1 MVSRTVT
8 GGLFHKKSSRREYD
22 MPKSMVEQVLE
33 AHLVAGELVPGAEV
47 ALKIDHTLTQ
57 DATGTLAYLEF
68 EAMGVDRARPEV
80 AVSYVDHNLPQTDF
94 RNADDH
100 RFLRTIAARYG
111 LYFSPPG
118 NGISHQVHLE
128 RFSVPGKTLLGSD
141 SHTPTAGGAGM
152 LAMGAGGLDVALAL
166 AGQPF
171 YLVMPEVLGV
181 RLTGRFPAWVSA
193 KDVILELLRRL
204 TVKGGRGKILEF
216 FGPALRHLPVPARAA
231 ITNMGAELGAT
242 TSIFPADEQ
251 TRKFL
256 AMQGR
261 EAAFRPLGAQ
271 GRPRYAEVQEIDLG
285 KLTPLIARP
294 SSPDFV
300 APVQELAGTPVEQV
314 LIGSCANSSFRDLM
328 VAARALKG
336 RRVHPRVS
344 LEINPGSREVLDN
357 LVRAGGLLPLIE
369 AGARVMPPGCWGC
382 IGMGQAPPTGAV
394 SVRTF
399 PRNFPGRS
407 GTKDDKVYLA
417 SPETAVAAAIFGELR
432 DPRSLGDYPRVAAPR
447 HYHVASGVVP
457 PLPPAEAQKVEVIRG
472 PNIVPFPR
480 LTPLPDTW
488 RGEVWLKVG
497 DNVTTDDILPAGS
510 QILPLRSNL
519 PAISQHAFT
528 RLDPEFPRRVQARG
542 AEGAIVGGENYG
554 QGSSREHAALAPRY
568 LGVRLKLVKSFARI
582 HLANLINFGILPL
595 TFEDPADYEALTQG
609 QVVELPGVK
618 KLLLE
623 GAERLPLKMG
633 DREIWVRVDLS
644 ARQRRLVAVGG
655 ALNLAREG
663 LA

>member
-1 MVSRTVT
+1 MAKTI
-8 GGLFHKKSSRREYD
+8 
-22 MPKSMVEQVLE
+22 VEQVMA
-33 AHLVAGELVPGAEV
+33 AHLVSGELVPGAEV

-68 EAMGVDRARPEV
+68 EAMGVERARPEV

-100 RFLRTIAARYG
+100 RFLRTVAARYG

-128 RFSVPGKTLLGSD
+128 RFSAPGKTLLGSD

-152 LAMGAGGLDVALAL
+152 LAFGAGGLDVALAL

-171 YLVMPEVLGV
+171 YLVMPEILGV
-181 RLTGRFPAWVSA
+181 RLKGRLRPWVSA

-216 FGPALRHLPVPARAA
+216 FGPALGHLTVPQRAA

-242 TSIFPADEQ
+242 TSIFPADAQ
-251 TRKFL
+251 TRRFMKL
-256 AMQGR
+256 QGR
-261 EAAFRPLGAQ
+261 EQDFRPLTAQ
-271 GRPRYAEVQEIDLG
+271 GRPAYAGLEEVDLEA
-285 KLTPLIARP
+285 LTPLTAQP
-294 SSPDFV
+294 SSPDRV
-300 APVQELAGTPVEQV
+300 TPVKELEGTPVEQV

-328 VAARALKG
+328 IAARALSG

-344 LEINPGSREVLDN
+344 LEINPGSRQVLEN
-357 LVRAGGLLPLIE
+357 LILAGGLVPLLE

-382 IGMGQAPPTGAV
+382 IGMGQAPATKAA

-407 GTKDDKVYLA
+407 GTKDDQVYLA

-432 DPRSLGDYPRVAAPR
+432 DPRDLGDYPRVSGPR
-447 HYHVASGVVP
+447 RLVVSGGNIIP
-457 PLPPAEAQKVEVIRG
+457 PLPPGEASRVEVIRG
-472 PNIVPFPR
+472 PNIVPFPQ
-480 LTPLPDTW
+480 LTPLPETW
-488 RGEVWLKVG
+488 QGEVWLKVG

-528 RLDPEFPRRVQARG
+528 RLDPEFPQRVKGRG
-542 AEGAIVGGENYG
+542 EGAVVGGENYG

-568 LGVRLKLVKSFARI
+568 LGVRVKLVKTFARI

-595 TFEDPADYEALTQG
+595 TFENPGDYDLLTQG
-609 QVVELPGVK
+609 QTLELPGVRQ
-618 KLLLE
+618 KLLD
-623 GAERLPLKMG
+623 GAERLPLRVG
-633 DREIWVRVDLS
+633 GQAIWVRADLS
-644 ARQRRLVAVGG
+644 VRQRRLLAVGG

-663 LA
+663 

>member
-1 MVSRTVT
+1 MGKTI
-8 GGLFHKKSSRREYD
+8 
-22 MPKSMVEQVLE
+22 VEQIMA
-33 AHLVAGELVPGAEV
+33 AHLVSGELSPGAEV

-68 EAMGVDRARPEV
+68 EAMGVERAQPEV

-100 RFLRTIAARYG
+100 RFLRTVAAKYG

-118 NGISHQVHLE
+118 NGICHQVHLE
-128 RFSVPGKTLLGSD
+128 RFSVPGQTLLGSD

-171 YLVMPEVLGV
+171 YLPVPEILGV
-181 RLTGRFPAWVSA
+181 RLTGRFQPWVSA

-204 TVKGGRGKILEF
+204 SVKGGRGKILEF
-216 FGPALRHLPVPARAA
+216 FGPALRYLTVPERAA

-242 TSIFPADEQ
+242 TSIFPADVQ

-256 AMQGR
+256 KMQGR
-261 EAAFRPLGAQ
+261 EADFRPLAAQ
-271 GRPRYAEVQEIDLG
+271 GRPKYAEVQEVNLDH
-285 KLTPLIARP
+285 LTSLIAQP
-294 SSPDFV
+294 SSPDKV
-300 APVQELAGTPVEQV
+300 ATVKDLEGLPVEQV
-314 LIGSCANSSFRDLM
+314 LIGSCANSSLRDLLI
-328 VAARALKG
+328 AAQALRG

-344 LEINPGSREVLDN
+344 LEINPGSRQVLEN
-357 LVRAGGLLPLIE
+357 LILAGGLLPLIE

-382 IGMGQAPPTGAV
+382 IGMGQAPPTNAV

-432 DPRSLGDYPRVAAPR
+432 DPRELGDYPRVAGPR
-447 HYHVASGVVP
+447 HFVVAGGNIISPPPPGQAGEVV
-457 PLPPAEAQKVEVIRG
+457 RG
-472 PNIVPFPR
+472 PNIVPFPQ

-488 RGEVWLKVG
+488 RGEVWLKAG
-497 DNVTTDDILPAGS
+497 DNVTTDDIMPAGS
-510 QILPLRSNL
+510 QVLPLRSNL
-519 PAISQHAFT
+519 PAISQYAFT
-528 RLDPEFPRRVQARG
+528 RLDPEFPQRVQG
-542 AEGAIVGGENYG
+542 KGEGAIVGGENYG

-568 LGVRLKLVKSFARI
+568 LGVRVKLVKSFARI

-595 TFEDPADYEALTQG
+595 TFENPGDYDLLNLG
-609 QVVELPGVK
+609 QKLELPHVRQ
-618 KLLLE
+618 LLLE
-623 GAERLPLKMG
+623 GAERLPLQVG
-633 DREIWVRVDLS
+633 DKEIWVRVDLS
-644 ARQRRLVAVGG
+644 DRQRRFS
-655 ALNLAREG
+655 
-663 LA
+663 

>member
-1 MVSRTVT
+1 M
-8 GGLFHKKSSRREYD
+8 GKNI
-22 MPKSMVEQVLE
+22 VEQIMA
-33 AHLVAGELVPGAEV
+33 AHLVSGELVPGAEV

-80 AVSYVDHNLPQTDF
+80 AVSYVDHNLLQTDF

-100 RFLRTIAARYG
+100 RFLRSIAARYG

-128 RFSVPGKTLLGSD
+128 RFSVPGKTMLGSD

-152 LAMGAGGLDVALAL
+152 LSFGAGGLDVALAL

-171 YLVMPEVLGV
+171 YLIMPEILGIS
-181 RLTGRFPAWVSA
+181 LTGRFPAWVSA

-216 FGPALRHLPVPARAA
+216 FGPALRYLSVPERAA

-242 TSIFPADEQ
+242 TSIFPADGQ
-251 TRKFL
+251 TRRFMAL
-256 AMQGR
+256 QGR
-261 EAAFRPLGAQ
+261 EADFRPLKAQ
-271 GRPRYAEVQEIDLG
+271 GRANYAEVIEIDLDQ
-285 KLTPLIARP
+285 LAPLIARP
-294 SSPDFV
+294 SSPDNV
-300 APVQELAGTPVEQV
+300 IPVKEIEGAPVEQV
-314 LIGSCANSSFRDLM
+314 LIGSCGNSSFRDLM
-328 VAARALKG
+328 MVAQVLKG

-344 LEINPGSREVLDN
+344 LEINPGSRQVLEN
-357 LVRAGGLLPLIE
+357 LALAGGLLPLLT

-432 DPRSLGDYPRVAAPR
+432 DPRSLGEATRVFTPR
-447 HYHVASGVVP
+447 HFRVDGRDLVAP
-457 PLPPAEAQKVEVIRG
+457 PPPGTPVEVVRG
-472 PNIVPFPR
+472 PNIVPFPQ
-480 LTPLPDTW
+480 LSALPDTW
-488 RGEVWLKVG
+488 RGEVWLKTG

-519 PAISQHAFT
+519 PAISQFAFT
-528 RLDPEFPRRVQARG
+528 RLDPEFPKRVQGRNG
-542 AEGAIVGGENYG
+542 EGAIVGGENYG

-568 LGVRLKLVKSFARI
+568 LGVRVKLVKSFARI

-595 TFEDPADYEALTQG
+595 TFENPGDYDLLNQDDTL
-609 QVVELPGVK
+609 ELPDVRR
-618 KLLLE
+618 LLLD
-623 GAERLPLKMG
+623 GAERLPLKVG
-633 DREIWVRVDLS
+633 ARETWVRVDLS
-644 ARQRRLVAVGG
+644 PRQRRLVAVGG
-655 ALNLAREG
+655 ALNLSRG
-663 LA
+663 

>member
-1 MVSRTVT
+1 
-8 GGLFHKKSSRREYD
+8 
-22 MPKSMVEQVLE
+22 MPKTIVEQVME
-33 AHLVAGELVPGAEV
+33 AHLVSGELAPGAEV

-68 EAMGVDRARPEV
+68 EAMGVERARPEV
-80 AVSYVDHNLPQTDF
+80 AVSYVDHNLLQTDF

-100 RFLRTIAARYG
+100 RFLRSIAAKYG

-128 RFSVPGKTLLGSD
+128 RFSVPGQTMLGSD

-152 LAMGAGGLDVALAL
+152 LAFGAGGLDVALAL

-171 YLVMPEVLGV
+171 YLIMPEIIGV

-216 FGPALRHLPVPARAA
+216 FGPALRSISVPERAA

-242 TSIFPADEQ
+242 TSIFPADAQ
-251 TRKFL
+251 TRRF
-256 AMQGR
+256 MTIQGR
-261 EAAFRPLGAQ
+261 EADFRPFKAQ
-271 GRPRYAEVQEIDLG
+271 GRPRYAETQEINLDSLES
-285 KLTPLIARP
+285 LIAQP
-294 SSPDFV
+294 SSPDNV
-300 APVQELAGTPVEQV
+300 APVRQLAGIPVEQV
-314 LIGSCANSSFRDLM
+314 LIGSCGNSSFRDLM
-328 VAARALKG
+328 VAAQALKG
-336 RRVHPRVS
+336 RRVHPRVA
-344 LEINPGSREVLDN
+344 LEINPGSRQVLEN
-357 LVRAGGLLPLIE
+357 LALAGGLLPLLS

-432 DPRSLGDYPRVAAPR
+432 DPRSLGEAPRVVVPR
-447 HYHVASGVVP
+447 HYLVDGRDLVAP
-457 PLPPAEAQKVEVIRG
+457 PPAGTEVEVVRG

-480 LTPLPDTW
+480 LSPLPETW
-488 RGEVWLKVG
+488 RGEVWLKTG

-519 PAISQHAFT
+519 PAISQFAFT
-528 RLDPEFPRRVQARG
+528 RLDPEFPQRIQGRG
-542 AEGAIVGGENYG
+542 EGAIVGGDNYG

-568 LGVRLKLVKSFARI
+568 LGVRVKLVKSFARI

-595 TFEDPADYEALTQG
+595 TFENPEDYDRLHQG
-609 QVVELPGVK
+609 EPMELPNVRR
-618 KLLLE
+618 LLLE
-623 GAERLPLKMG
+623 GVETLPLKLKN
-633 DREIWVRVDLS
+633 REIRVRVDLS

-655 ALNLAREG
+655 ALNLVREG
-663 LA
+663 

>member
-1 MVSRTVT
+1 MAKTI
-8 GGLFHKKSSRREYD
+8 
-22 MPKSMVEQVLE
+22 VEQIMA
-33 AHLVAGELVPGAEV
+33 AHLVSGELVPGAEV

-68 EAMGVDRARPEV
+68 EAMGVERARPEV

-100 RFLRTIAARYG
+100 RFLRTMAAKYG

-128 RFSVPGKTLLGSD
+128 RFSAPGKTLLGSD

-152 LAMGAGGLDVALAL
+152 LAFGAGGLDVALAL

-181 RLTGRFPAWVSA
+181 RLTGRLRPWGSA

-216 FGPALRHLPVPARAA
+216 FGPALRYLSVPQRAS

-242 TSIFPADEQ
+242 TSIFPADAQ

-256 AMQGR
+256 QLQGR
-261 EAAFRPLGAQ
+261 EGDFRPLTAQ
-271 GRPRYAEVQEIDLG
+271 GRPHYAEVLEIDLD
-285 KLTPLIARP
+285 KLEPLIAQP
-294 SSPDFV
+294 SSPDRVTPV
-300 APVQELAGTPVEQV
+300 ADLKGTPVEQV

-328 VAARALKG
+328 IAARALQG

-344 LEINPGSREVLDN
+344 LEINPGSRQVLEN
-357 LVRAGGLLPLIE
+357 LIRAGGLALLLE

-382 IGMGQAPPTGAV
+382 IGMGQAPPTGAA

-407 GTKDDKVYLA
+407 GTKDDRVYLA

-432 DPRSLGDYPRVAAPR
+432 DPRDLGDYPRVTEPR
-447 HYHVASGVVP
+447 RLVMSGATVVP
-457 PLPPAEAQKVEVIRG
+457 PPPPGEAGEVVRG
-472 PNIVPFPR
+472 PNIVPFPQ
-480 LTPLPDTW
+480 LTPLPETW

-519 PAISQHAFT
+519 PAISQYAFT
-528 RLDPEFPRRVQARG
+528 RLDPEFPQRVQGRG
-542 AEGAIVGGENYG
+542 EGAVVGGENYG

-568 LGVRLKLVKSFARI
+568 LGVRVKLVKSFARI

-595 TFEDPADYEALTQG
+595 TFENPGDYDLLAQDQTL
-609 QVVELPGVK
+609 ELPGVRQR
-618 KLLLE
+618 LLD
-623 GAERLPLKMG
+623 GAERLPLKVG
-633 DREIWVRVDLS
+633 GKEVWVRVDLS
-644 ARQRRLVAVGG
+644 ARQRRLLAVGG

-663 LA
+663 

>member
-1 MVSRTVT
+1 MPRTV
-8 GGLFHKKSSRREYD
+8 
-22 MPKSMVEQVLE
+22 VEQIMA
-33 AHLVAGELVPGAEV
+33 AHLVAGELSPGAEV

-68 EAMGVDRARPEV
+68 EAMGVARARPEV

-100 RFLRTIAARYG
+100 RFLRTMAAQYG

-141 SHTPTAGGAGM
+141 SHTPTAGGSGM
-152 LAMGAGGLDVALAL
+152 LAFGAGGLDVALAL

-171 YLVMPEVLGV
+171 YLVMPEILGV
-181 RLTGRFPAWVSA
+181 RLTGRFRPWVSA

-216 FGPALRHLPVPARAA
+216 FGPALRYLTVPERAA

-242 TSIFPADEQ
+242 TSIFPADGQ
-251 TRKFL
+251 TKKFL
-256 AMQGR
+256 ALQGR
-261 EAAFRPLGAQ
+261 EQDFRPLQAE
-271 GRPRYAEVQEIDLG
+271 GRPRYAEVQEVNLEA
-285 KLTPLIARP
+285 LTPLIAQP
-294 SSPDFV
+294 SSPDQV
-300 APVQELAGTPVEQV
+300 APVRDLAGTPVEQV
-314 LIGSCANSSFRDLM
+314 LIGSCANSSLRDLL
-328 VAARALKG
+328 VAARALAG

-344 LEINPGSREVLDN
+344 LEINPGSRQVLEN
-357 LVRAGGLLPLIE
+357 LIVAGGLVPLLE

-407 GTKDDKVYLA
+407 GTKDDRVYLA
-417 SPETAVAAAIFGELR
+417 SPETAVAAAVFGELR
-432 DPRSLGDYPRVAAPR
+432 DPRDLGDYPRLAAPR
-447 HYHVASGVVP
+447 HFVVTGGNIIP
-457 PLPPAEAQKVEVIRG
+457 PPPAGQAEAVVRG
-472 PNIVPFPR
+472 PNIVPFPQ
-480 LTPLPDTW
+480 LSPLPETW
-488 RGEVWLKVG
+488 RGQVWLKAG

-519 PAISQHAFT
+519 PAISQYAFT
-528 RLDPEFPRRVQARG
+528 RLDPEFPGRVQQQAG
-542 AEGAIVGGENYG
+542 EGAVIGGENYG

-568 LGVRLKLVKSFARI
+568 LGVRVKLVKSFARI

-595 TFEDPADYEALTQG
+595 TFENPADYDLLTQG
-609 QVVELPGVK
+609 QGLELPGVRQ
-618 KLLLE
+618 LLLD
-623 GAERLPLKMG
+623 GAERLPLKAG
-633 DREIWVRVDLS
+633 NQEIWVRVDLS
-644 ARQRRLVAVGG
+644 PRQRRLIAVGG
-655 ALNLAREG
+655 ALNLARQG
-663 LA
+663 

>member
-1 MVSRTVT
+1 MGTT
-8 GGLFHKKSSRREYD
+8 I
-22 MPKSMVEQVLE
+22 VEQIMA
-33 AHLVAGELVPGAEV
+33 AHLVSGELVPGAEV

-80 AVSYVDHNLPQTDF
+80 AVSYVDHNLLQTDF

-100 RFLRTIAARYG
+100 RFLRTIAAKYG

-128 RFSVPGKTLLGSD
+128 RFSVPGKTMLGSD

-152 LAMGAGGLDVALAL
+152 LSFGAGGLDVALAL

-171 YLVMPEVLGV
+171 YLVMPEIIGV

-204 TVKGGRGKILEF
+204 TVKGGRGKIFEF
-216 FGPALRHLPVPARAA
+216 FGPALQHISVPERAA

-242 TSIFPADEQ
+242 TSIFPADAQ
-251 TRKFL
+251 TRRFMAL
-256 AMQGR
+256 QGR
-261 EAAFRPLGAQ
+261 EADYRPLKAQ
-271 GRPRYAEVQEIDLG
+271 GRPKYAEELEIDLDQ
-285 KLTPLIARP
+285 LSPLIARP
-294 SSPDFV
+294 SSPDNV
-300 APVQELAGTPVEQV
+300 TPVQQLEGTPVEQV
-314 LIGSCANSSFRDLM
+314 LIGSCGNSSFRDLLV
-328 VAARALKG
+328 VAQALKG
-336 RRVHPRVS
+336 RRVHPRVA
-344 LEINPGSREVLDN
+344 LEINPGSRQVLEN
-357 LVRAGGLLPLIE
+357 LALAGGLLPLLE

-407 GTKDDKVYLA
+407 GTKDDQVYLA

-432 DPRSLGDYPRVAAPR
+432 DPRSLGEAPRVANPR
-447 HYHVASGVVP
+447 YYLVNGRHLETP
-457 PLPPAEAQKVEVIRG
+457 PPAGTPVEVVRG
-472 PNIVPFPR
+472 PNIVPFPQ
-480 LTPLPDTW
+480 LSPLPETW
-488 RGEVWLKVG
+488 RGEVWLQAG

-519 PAISQHAFT
+519 PAISQFAFT
-528 RLDPEFPRRVQARG
+528 RLDPEFPRRVQGRG
-542 AEGAIVGGENYG
+542 EGAIVGGENYG

-568 LGVRLKLVKSFARI
+568 LGVRVKLVKSFARI

-595 TFEDPADYEALTQG
+595 TFANPEDYDLLAQG
-609 QVVELPGVK
+609 QTIELPNVRQ
-618 KLLLE
+618 LLID
-623 GAERLPLKMG
+623 GAEILPLKLADG
-633 DREIWVRVDLS
+633 REIRVRVDLS
-644 ARQRRLVAVGG
+644 ARQRRLVAGGG

-663 LA
+663 

>member
-1 MVSRTVT
+1 MAKTI
-8 GGLFHKKSSRREYD
+8 
-22 MPKSMVEQVLE
+22 VEQIMA
-33 AHLVAGELVPGAEV
+33 AHLVSGELAPGAEL

-68 EAMGVDRARPEV
+68 EAMGVDRARPLV

-100 RFLRTIAARYG
+100 RFLRTVAAKYG
-111 LYFSPPG
+111 LHFSPPG

-128 RFSVPGKTLLGSD
+128 RFSAPGRTLLGSD

-152 LAMGAGGLDVALAL
+152 LALGAGGLDVALAL

-171 YLVMPEVLGV
+171 YLIMPEILGV
-181 RLTGRFPAWVSA
+181 RLTGRLRPWVSA

-216 FGPALRHLPVPARAA
+216 FGPALRHLSVPQRAA

-242 TSIFPADEQ
+242 TSIFPADAQ

-256 AMQGR
+256 KWQGR
-261 EAAFRPLGAQ
+261 EADFRPLRAQ
-271 GRPRYAEVQEIDLG
+271 GRPNYAEVQEVDLET
-285 KLTPLIARP
+285 LTPLAAQP
-294 SSPDFV
+294 SSPDKV
-300 APVQELAGTPVEQV
+300 APVKDLAGTPVEQV
-314 LIGSCANSSFRDLM
+314 LIGSCANSSLRDLLI
-328 VAARALKG
+328 VSQALRG

-344 LEINPGSREVLDN
+344 LEINPGSRQVLES
-357 LVRAGGLLPLIE
+357 LVMAGGLLPLLE

-382 IGMGQAPPTGAV
+382 IGMGQAPPTDAV

-407 GTKDDKVYLA
+407 GTKDDRVYLA

-432 DPRSLGDYPRVAAPR
+432 DPRDLGDYPRVAGPR
-447 HYHVASGVVP
+447 RLLVSGATVMPPPPPGQGGEVV
-457 PLPPAEAQKVEVIRG
+457 RG
-472 PNIVPFPR
+472 PNIVPFPQ
-480 LTPLPDTW
+480 LTPLPETW
-488 RGEVWLKVG
+488 GGEVWLKVG

-519 PAISQHAFT
+519 PAISQYAFT
-528 RLDPEFPRRVQARG
+528 RLDPEFPRRVQGRG
-542 AEGAIVGGENYG
+542 EGAVVGGENYG

-568 LGVRLKLVKSFARI
+568 LGVRVKLVKSFARI

-595 TFEDPADYEALTQG
+595 TFENPGDYDLITPG
-609 QVVELPGVK
+609 QSLELPGVRQ
-618 KLLLE
+618 LLLD
-623 GAERLPLKMG
+623 GADRLPLKVG
-633 DREIWVRVDLS
+633 DQGIWVRVDLS
-644 ARQRRLVAVGG
+644 ARQRRLLAVGG

-663 LA
+663 

>member
-1 MVSRTVT
+1 MGKTI
-8 GGLFHKKSSRREYD
+8 
-22 MPKSMVEQVLE
+22 VEQIMA
-33 AHLVAGELVPGAEV
+33 AHLVSGELVPGSEA

-68 EAMGVDRARPEV
+68 EAMGVERARPEV
-80 AVSYVDHNLPQTDF
+80 AVSYVDHNLLQTDF

-100 RFLRTIAARYG
+100 RFLRSIAAKYG

-128 RFSVPGKTLLGSD
+128 RFSVPGKTMLGSD

-152 LAMGAGGLDVALAL
+152 LSFGAGGLDVALAL

-171 YLVMPEVLGV
+171 YLIVPEIIGV

-216 FGPALRHLPVPARAA
+216 FGPALRYLSVPERSA

-242 TSIFPADEQ
+242 TSIFPADAQ
-251 TRKFL
+251 TRRFMAL
-256 AMQGR
+256 QGR
-261 EAAFRPLGAQ
+261 EADFRELAAQ
-271 GRPRYAEVQEIDLG
+271 GRPEYAGIQEINLDELES
-285 KLTPLIARP
+285 LIAQP
-294 SSPDFV
+294 SSPDNV
-300 APVQELAGTPVEQV
+300 APVKQLTGTPVEQV
-314 LIGSCANSSFRDLM
+314 LIGSCGNSSFRDLM
-328 VAARALKG
+328 VAAQALKG
-336 RRVHPRVS
+336 RRVHPRVA
-344 LEINPGSREVLDN
+344 LEINPGSRQVLEN
-357 LVRAGGLLPLIE
+357 LALAGGLLPLLE

-382 IGMGQAPPTGAV
+382 IGMGQAPPTNAV

-432 DPRSLGDYPRVAAPR
+432 EPRSLGEAPRVAAPR
-447 HYHVASGVVP
+447 HYLVDGRDIVTP
-457 PLPPAEAQKVEVIRG
+457 PPAGTQVEVVRG
-472 PNIVPFPR
+472 PNIVPFPQ
-480 LTPLPDTW
+480 LSALPETW
-488 RGEVWLKVG
+488 RGEVWLKTG

-519 PAISQHAFT
+519 PAISQFAFT
-528 RLDPEFPRRVQARG
+528 RLDPKFPRRVEGRG
-542 AEGAIVGGENYG
+542 EGAIIGGENYG

-595 TFEDPADYEALTQG
+595 TFENPEDYDLLKQG
-609 QVVELPGVK
+609 ETLELPGVRR
-618 KLLLE
+618 LLLA
-623 GAERLPLKMG
+623 GVDTLPLKLD
-633 DREIWVRVDLS
+633 DREIRVRVELS
-644 ARQRRLVAVGG
+644 ARQRRLVAMGG
-655 ALNLAREG
+655 ALNLARE
-663 LA
+663 A

>member
-1 MVSRTVT
+1 MGKT
-8 GGLFHKKSSRREYD
+8 L
-22 MPKSMVEQVLE
+22 VEQVMA
-33 AHLVAGELVPGAEV
+33 AHRVAGELVAGAEV
-47 ALKIDHTLTQ
+47 ALRIDHTLTQ

-100 RFLRTIAARYG
+100 RFLRTMAARYG

-128 RFSVPGKTLLGSD
+128 RFSAPGKTLLGSD

-152 LAMGAGGLDVALAL
+152 LAFGAGGLDVALAL

-171 YLVMPEVLGV
+171 YLVMPEILGV
-181 RLTGRFPAWVSA
+181 RLKGRFRPWTSA

-216 FGPALRHLPVPARAA
+216 FGPALRFLSVPERAA
-231 ITNMGAELGAT
+231 ITNMGADLGAT
-242 TSIFPADEQ
+242 TSIFPADGQ

-256 AMQGR
+256 KLQGR
-261 EAAFRPLGAQ
+261 EQDFQPLQAQ
-271 GRPRYAEVQEIDLG
+271 GRPRYADIQEVDLSQ
-285 KLTPLIARP
+285 LESLIAQP
-294 SSPDFV
+294 SSPDKV
-300 APVQELAGTPVEQV
+300 APVRELAGTPVEQV

-328 VAARALKG
+328 IASQALKG

-344 LEINPGSREVLDN
+344 LEINPGSRQVLEN
-357 LVRAGGLLPLIE
+357 LVLAGGLLPLLA

-382 IGMGQAPPTGAV
+382 IGMGQAPPTNAV

-407 GTKDDKVYLA
+407 GTKDDLVYLA

-432 DPRSLGDYPRVAAPR
+432 DPRALGDYPRVAGPR
-447 HYHVASGVVP
+447 HFVVDGRNIISP
-457 PLPPAEAQKVEVIRG
+457 PPPGEAGEVVRG
-472 PNIVPFPR
+472 PNIVAFPQ
-480 LTPLPDTW
+480 LTPLPETW
-488 RGEVWLKVG
+488 RGAVWLKTG

-519 PAISQHAFT
+519 PAISQFAFT
-528 RLDPEFPRRVQARG
+528 RLDPEFPRRVQG
-542 AEGAIVGGENYG
+542 QGEGAVVGGENYG

-568 LGVRLKLVKSFARI
+568 LGVRVKLVKSFARI

-595 TFEDPADYEALTQG
+595 TFENPGDYDFLSQG
-609 QVVELPGVK
+609 QTLELPGVRQ
-618 KLLLE
+618 LLLD
-623 GAERLPLKMG
+623 GAERLPLKVG

-644 ARQRRLVAVGG
+644 ARQRRLVTVGG

-663 LA
+663 

>member
-1 MVSRTVT
+1 MGKTV
-8 GGLFHKKSSRREYD
+8 
-22 MPKSMVEQVLE
+22 VEQIMA
-33 AHLVAGELVPGAEV
+33 AHLVSGELAPGAEV

-68 EAMGVDRARPEV
+68 EAMGVARARPEV

-100 RFLRTIAARYG
+100 RFLRTVAAKYG

-118 NGISHQVHLE
+118 NGICHQVHLE
-128 RFSVPGKTLLGSD
+128 RFSAPGKTLLGAD

-152 LAMGAGGLDVALAL
+152 LALGAGGLDVALAL

-171 YLVMPEVLGV
+171 YLAMPEILGV
-181 RLTGRFPAWVSA
+181 RLKGRFWPWVSA

-216 FGPALRHLPVPARAA
+216 FGPALRHLSVPERAA

-242 TSIFPADEQ
+242 TSIFPADAQ
-251 TRKFL
+251 THKFL
-256 AMQGR
+256 KMQGR
-261 EAAFRPLGAQ
+261 EADFKPLPAQ
-271 GRPRYAEVQEIDLG
+271 GRPRYAEIQEIALDELE
-285 KLTPLIARP
+285 PLIAQP
-294 SSPDFV
+294 SSPDKV
-300 APVQELAGTPVEQV
+300 APVKDLEGLAVEQV
-314 LIGSCANSSFRDLM
+314 LIGSCANSSWRDLM
-328 VAARALKG
+328 VAAQALRG

-344 LEINPGSREVLDN
+344 LEINPGSRQVLEN
-357 LVRAGGLLPLIE
+357 LILAGGLLPLLE

-382 IGMGQAPPTGAV
+382 LGMGQAPATGAV

-407 GTKDDKVYLA
+407 GTKDDRVYLA

-432 DPRSLGDYPRVAAPR
+432 DPRGLGDYPRVAGPR
-447 HYHVASGVVP
+447 HFVVAGGNIIPPPPPGEAGEVV
-457 PLPPAEAQKVEVIRG
+457 RG
-472 PNIVPFPR
+472 PNIVPFPQ

-510 QILPLRSNL
+510 RILPLRSNL
-519 PAISQHAFT
+519 PAISRFAFT
-528 RLDPEFPRRVQARG
+528 RLDPEFPRRVAGRG
-542 AEGAIVGGENYG
+542 EGAIVGGKNYG

-568 LGVRLKLVKSFARI
+568 LGVRVKLVKSFARI

-595 TFEDPADYEALTQG
+595 TFENPGDYGLMTQG
-609 QVVELPGVK
+609 QTLELPGVRQ
-618 KLLLE
+618 LLLD
-623 GAERLPLKMG
+623 GAQRLPLKVG
-633 DREIWVRVDLS
+633 EREIRVRVDLS

-663 LA
+663 

>member
-1 MVSRTVT
+1 MAQTI
-8 GGLFHKKSSRREYD
+8 
-22 MPKSMVEQVLE
+22 VEQVMA
-33 AHLVAGELVPGAEV
+33 AHLVSGELTPGAEV

-68 EAMGVDRARPEV
+68 EAMGVARVRPEV

-100 RFLRTIAARYG
+100 RFLRTVAAKYG
-111 LYFSPPG
+111 LHFSPPG

-128 RFSVPGKTLLGSD
+128 RFSVPGATMLGSD

-152 LAMGAGGLDVALAL
+152 LAFGAGGLDVALAL

-171 YLVMPEVLGV
+171 YLVVPEILGV
-181 RLTGRFPAWVSA
+181 RLTGRLGPWVSA

-216 FGPALRHLPVPARAA
+216 FGPALRHLSVPQRAA

-242 TSIFPADEQ
+242 TSIFPADAQ
-251 TRKFL
+251 TRTFL
-256 AMQGR
+256 KMQGR
-261 EAAFRPLGAQ
+261 EQDFRPLTPV
-271 GRPRYAEVQEIDLG
+271 GRPRYAAVEEVDLG
-285 KLTPLIARP
+285 TLTPLTAQP
-294 SSPDFV
+294 SSPDRV
-300 APVQELAGTPVEQV
+300 VPVKDLAGTPVEQV

-328 VAARALKG
+328 IAARALSG

-344 LEINPGSREVLDN
+344 LEINPGSRQVLEN
-357 LVRAGGLLPLIE
+357 LILAGGLVPLLE

-382 IGMGQAPPTGAV
+382 IGMGQAPPTNAA

-407 GTKDDKVYLA
+407 GTKDDQVYLA
-417 SPETAVAAAIFGELR
+417 SPETAVAAAIFGALQ
-432 DPRSLGDYPRVAAPR
+432 DPRDLGDYPRVSEPR
-447 HYHVASGVVP
+447 RVVTGGSNIIP
-457 PLPPAEAQKVEVIRG
+457 PPPGEAGEVVRG
-472 PNIVPFPR
+472 PNIVPFPV
-480 LTPLPDTW
+480 LSPLPETW

-519 PAISQHAFT
+519 PAISQYAFT
-528 RLDPEFPRRVQARG
+528 RLDPEFPQRVAGRG
-542 AEGAIVGGENYG
+542 EGAVVGGENYG

-568 LGVRLKLVKSFARI
+568 LGVRVKLVKSFARI

-595 TFEDPADYEALTQG
+595 TFENPGDYDLLSQG
-609 QVVELPGVK
+609 QTLELPGVRQR
-618 KLLLE
+618 LLE
-623 GAERLPLKMG
+623 GAERLPLKAG
-633 DREIWVRVDLS
+633 GKEIWVRVDLS
-644 ARQRRLVAVGG
+644 ARQRRLLAVGG

-663 LA
+663 